1 MDLPN
6 LLENALTMYAAERAR
21 SHRGGAHESVRS
33 SLGAVG
39 VSATGVGGIEL
50 SDGSLYPGGAP
61 ALIWRDLHWVDRRPV
76 LELEPVIL
84 KFGASNGSEPSES
97 DTANTDSKQSTQSP
111 NRYPE
116 EIILS
121 GRRMRIPLT
130 PGAFL
135 GARVLRDSS
144 GEPYTLCGGFSIAI
158 DSAQGSTESNT
169 NPNSPQRA
177 NNQAPAQHVNDH
189 LYLAPES
196 ITAATHAQE
205 RAAHRAAHGA
215 RIQRIPCPENT
226 RITRGKQCE
235 RCAARDEFTAI
246 HGVHRGATLSAGM
259 RAYAAQEHSLYVAT
273 FPDGS
278 SKVGTVSA
286 RSNPRRLDEQAVA
299 TATLIARAANG
310 SDIRRAED
318 AVSENTE
325 LVQVKQLASKYR
337 AWLNP
342 LPGASLRA
350 AHEQAVI
357 VAREALLNSG
367 LMGAVGESRT
377 ARAADV
383 GGSGSGAQNGVTI
396 GSLSGHIST
405 ISTDESQQVQGS
417 VGAESAALN
426 DGVDGSYITGSYVL
440 EPLEQPWIPSPAM
453 TRPYASLRANSP
465 EPLGEFPSLMS
476 AEGFG
481 FFCTGATGKFLSVH
495 TGDAD
500 AALLANAGVLAN
512 KLLVLEGS
520 LSSVETQA
528 VLF

>member
-6 LLENALTMYAAERAR
+6 LLENALTMYTSTRAR
-21 SHRGGAHESVRS
+21 TYRGGVHEPIRGTGNVAATSGES
-33 SLGAVG
+33 S
-39 VSATGVGGIEL
+39 GIEL
-50 SDGSLYPGGAP
+50 SDGSLYPGHAP
-61 ALIWRDLHWVDRRPV
+61 ALIWRDVHWVDRRPV
-76 LELEPVIL
+76 LELEPVII
-84 KFGASNGSEPSES
+84 KFGASGVSESSES
-97 DTANTDSKQSTQSP
+97 DTVNTDSQQSSQNP
-111 NRYPE
+111 HRYPE
-116 EIILS
+116 EMMLS
-121 GRRMRIPLT
+121 GQRLRIPLT

-144 GEPYTLCGGFSIAI
+144 GEPYTFCGGFTIAL
-158 DSAQGSTESNT
+158 DSEQNSAVAHDGMNNSQAQSTGAHT
-169 NPNSPQRA
+169 
-177 NNQAPAQHVNDH
+177 PAQHVNDH
-189 LYLAPES
+189 LYLVAES
-196 ITAATHAQE
+196 ATAAAHEQE
-205 RAAHRAAHGA
+205 RAAHRAAHGV
-215 RIQRIPCPENT
+215 RIQRVPCPENT

-299 TATLIARAANG
+299 TATLIAHASNG
-310 SDIRRAED
+310 ADIRRAED

-342 LPGASLRA
+342 LPGVSLRA

-357 VAREALLNSG
+357 AAREALLNSG
-367 LMGAVGESRT
+367 LMGAVGQS
-377 ARAADV
+377 
-383 GGSGSGAQNGVTI
+383 
-396 GSLSGHIST
+396 H
-405 ISTDESQQVQGS
+405 
-417 VGAESAALN
+417 
-426 DGVDGSYITGSYVL
+426 SYAV

-453 TRPYASLRANSP
+453 TRPYASLRAQSP
-465 EPLGEFPSLMS
+465 EPLGEFPSLLES
-476 AEGFG
+476 EGFG

-512 KLLVLEGS
+512 KLLVLEDS
-520 LSSVETQA
+520 LSRVETQA
-528 VLF
+528 ALF